1 MMMTFKM
8 RAEGVN
14 DVFEFVRM
22 FSKNIKE
29 YRIIGNT
36 IIPDVEFEFETKK
49 SLHIVLNTLRQ
60 IPDSHVM
67 VETVKPISEY
77 TGVR

>member
-1 MMMTFKM
+1 MIMTYKM

-14 DVFEFVRM
+14 DVFEFVRAM
-22 FSKNIKE
+22 GSNIKE

-49 SLHIVLNTLRQ
+49 SLDFVFNILTD

-67 VETVKPISEY
+67 IETVNPISEY

>member
-36 IIPDVEFEFETKK
+36 IIPDVEFEFETKRT
-49 SLHIVLNTLRQ
+49 LNTILNTLRQ

>member
-1 MMMTFKM
+1 
-8 RAEGVN
+8 
-14 DVFEFVRM
+14 
-22 FSKNIKE
+22 
-29 YRIIGNT
+29 
-36 IIPDVEFEFETKK
+36 
-49 SLHIVLNTLRQ
+49 LNTLRQ

>member
-1 MMMTFKM
+1 MIMTYKM

-14 DVFEFVRM
+14 DVFEFVRAM
-22 FSKNIKE
+22 GGNIKE

-49 SLHIVLNTLRQ
+49 SLHIVLKTLRQ

-67 VETVKPISEY
+67 VETVKPISDY

>member
-1 MMMTFKM
+1 MIMTYKM

-14 DVFEFVRM
+14 DVFEFVRAM
-22 FSKNIKE
+22 GSNIKE

-49 SLHIVLNTLRQ
+49 SLHIVLNILRQ

-77 TGVR
+77 TGDR

>member
-1 MMMTFKM
+1 MIMTYKM

-14 DVFEFVRM
+14 DVFEFVRAM
-22 FSKNIKE
+22 VRNIKK

-49 SLHIVLNTLRQ
+49 SLHIVLNTLRR

-67 VETVKPISEY
+67 IETVKPISEY

>member
-1 MMMTFKM
+1 MIMTYKM

-14 DVFEFVRM
+14 DVFEFVRAM
-22 FSKNIKE
+22 GRNIKE

-36 IIPDVEFEFETKK
+36 IIPDVEFESKK

>member
-1 MMMTFKM
+1 MIMTYKM

-14 DVFEFVRM
+14 DVFEFVRAM
-22 FSKNIKE
+22 GRNIKE
-29 YRIIGNT
+29 YLIIGNT

-49 SLHIVLNTLRQ
+49 SLHIVLKTLRQ

-67 VETVKPISEY
+67 VETVKPISDY

>member
-1 MMMTFKM
+1 MIMTYKM

-14 DVFEFVRM
+14 DVFEFVRAM
-22 FSKNIKE
+22 GRNIKK

-49 SLHIVLNTLRQ
+49 SLHIVLNTLRR

-67 VETVKPISEY
+67 IETVKPISEY

>member
-1 MMMTFKM
+1 MIMTYKM

-14 DVFEFVRM
+14 DVFEFVRAM
-22 FSKNIKE
+22 GSNIKE

-49 SLHIVLNTLRQ
+49 SLHIVLNTLRG